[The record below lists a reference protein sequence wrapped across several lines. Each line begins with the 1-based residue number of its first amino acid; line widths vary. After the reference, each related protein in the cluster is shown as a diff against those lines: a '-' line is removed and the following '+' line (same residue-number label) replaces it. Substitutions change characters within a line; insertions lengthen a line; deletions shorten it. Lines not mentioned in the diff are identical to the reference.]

1 MATHEPLLFRTPTAR
16 DLFPEKTASALSR
29 MPDDDKKWPAHIYS
43 EMMRELPF
51 LAQYDVEIVL
61 DRTDPEA
68 GAALGYAQVRNKTMS
83 RPQDNVATP
92 GNIIRVPII
101 VQDRRLQKFYV
112 FEAGKQVYPLNEARV
127 EQAMLN
133 PAVFDTDATRMPAS
147 SSLIE
152 QLYPPYQTRNG
163 FGRVADPAALGL
175 SKISAAPGHE
185 KRALIFGARHPG
197 NAYLGSPAVSQQDRE
212 DTVMSYGRQKAD
224 EEPTARWKAILGGM
238 GVGGATGAG
247 LGAMGAGARGAVV
260 GGAVGAGAGALAG
273 HAAQESDEKEVRKW
287 KTAKEEGPDAER
299 KIAKDR
305 IKGAVESNADE
316 ERQHRRRMEMALIGA
331 VTRPHETHHH
341 YHSTQRD

>member
-1 MATHEPLLFRTPTAR
+1 
-16 DLFPEKTASALSR
+16 
-29 MPDDDKKWPAHIYS
+29 
-43 EMMRELPF
+43 
-51 LAQYDVEIVL
+51 
-61 DRTDPEA
+61 
-68 GAALGYAQVRNKTMS
+68 
-83 RPQDNVATP
+83 
-92 GNIIRVPII
+92 
-101 VQDRRLQKFYV
+101 
-112 FEAGKQVYPLNEARV
+112 
-127 EQAMLN
+127 
-133 PAVFDTDATRMPAS
+133 
-147 SSLIE
+147 
-152 QLYPPYQTRNG
+152 
-163 FGRVADPAALGL
+163 
-175 SKISAAPGHE
+175 
-185 KRALIFGARHPG
+185 
-197 NAYLGSPAVSQQDRE
+197 
-212 DTVMSYGRQKAD
+212 MSYGRQKAD